1 MSQNRA
7 ALGRV
12 RKVPSGPRRLA
23 RTLAAPAEIPSTSST
38 RDVGRHAE
46 STHQTPQATPFGR
59 TTGLSGHDPAA
70 ASPPVRSTTTTTAT
84 ASPLIPQQATH
95 VILSV
100 RDDLQ
105 RYGLE
110 RMLGAVDAAGTC
122 RSFAELSA
130 AVDAVHDPRTD
141 LLLIVPE
148 PADLDGD
155 SVLHRVAAYGVRVL
169 LLLPDT
175 RSVDLDRVAS
185 VAGASL
191 LFSDGL
197 DAAALGDML
206 GAMRAGEVRIPAALT
221 RPLLELAGRG
231 AREVPAAPRL
241 TPRERE
247 ALTLVV
253 DGLSNKQIG
262 RRLRI
267 SEHGAKRL
275 VANILAKLN
284 CPNRTLAAARAL
296 REGLCGHPAAAP
308 RGPLAP
314 PAATHAPA
322 SPYETGW

>member
-7 ALGRV
+7 ALAV
-12 RKVPSGPRRLA
+12 
-23 RTLAAPAEIPSTSST
+23 
-38 RDVGRHAE
+38 
-46 STHQTPQATPFGR
+46 
-59 TTGLSGHDPAA
+59 
-70 ASPPVRSTTTTTAT
+70 ASPPVRRTT
-84 ASPLIPQQATH
+84 SPQLLPRQAAH

-110 RMLGAVDAAGTC
+110 RMLGAVDPGTGC
-122 RSFAELSA
+122 RSFAELAA

-141 LLLIVPE
+141 LLLVVPE
-148 PADLDGD
+148 PADLNHD
-155 SVLHRVAAYGVRVL
+155 SVLHRVTAYGVRVL
-169 LLLPDT
+169 LLLPDA

-185 VAGASL
+185 VAGASV

-197 DAAALGDML
+197 DAAALADTL
-206 GAMRAGEVRIPAALT
+206 GSMRAGEVRIPAALT
-221 RPLLELAGRG
+221 RSLLELAGRG
-231 AREVPAAPRL
+231 AREIPAVPRL

-296 REGLCGHPAAAP
+296 REGLCGRPAAAP
-308 RGPLAP
+308 HPYAP
-314 PAATHAPA
+314 PTAAHESA
-322 SPYETGW
+322 SAYETGW

>member
-7 ALGRV
+7 ALAV
-12 RKVPSGPRRLA
+12 
-23 RTLAAPAEIPSTSST
+23 AA
-38 RDVGRHAE
+38 
-46 STHQTPQATPFGR
+46 
-59 TTGLSGHDPAA
+59 
-70 ASPPVRSTTTTTAT
+70 PPVRTTA
-84 ASPLIPQQATH
+84 PQLDI
-95 VILSV
+95 ILAV
-100 RDDLQ
+100 RNDLQ

-110 RMLGAVDAAGTC
+110 GMLASVGTVGSC
-122 RSFAELSA
+122 RAFSELSA

-148 PADLDGD
+148 PADLDSD
-155 SVLHRVAAYGVRVL
+155 SVLHRVAEYGVRVL
-169 LLLPDT
+169 LLVPDQ
-175 RSVDLDRVAS
+175 RSVNLDRVAG
-185 VAGASL
+185 VPGASL

-197 DAAALGDML
+197 DVADLGGMLAAMQ
-206 GAMRAGEVRIPAALT
+206 AGEVRIPAVLT
-221 RPLLELAGRG
+221 RGLLELAGRG
-231 AREVPAAPRL
+231 AREVPATPRL

-296 REGLCGHPAAAP
+296 REGLCGH
-308 RGPLAP
+308 
-314 PAATHAPA
+314 AATTAVRTTPGPPVAIHVPA
-322 SPYETGW
+322 SPYDTGW

>member
-7 ALGRV
+7 ALAV
-12 RKVPSGPRRLA
+12 
-23 RTLAAPAEIPSTSST
+23 
-38 RDVGRHAE
+38 
-46 STHQTPQATPFGR
+46 
-59 TTGLSGHDPAA
+59 A
-70 ASPPVRSTTTTTAT
+70 ASLPVRIN
-84 ASPLIPQQATH
+84 SPQLIPQQATH

-110 RMLGAVDAAGTC
+110 RMLGAVDAVGSC
-122 RSFAELSA
+122 RAFPELSA
-130 AVDAVHDPRTD
+130 AVDAVGDPATD
-141 LLLIVPE
+141 VLLIVPE

-175 RSVDLDRVAS
+175 RSFDLDRVAS

-197 DAAALGDML
+197 DAAALGDVL
-206 GAMRAGEVRIPAALT
+206 GAMRAGEARIPAALT

-296 REGLCGHPAAAP
+296 REGLCGPAPQAAA
-308 RGPLAP
+308 
-314 PAATHAPA
+314 HAPA
-322 SPYETGW
+322 SPYGTGW

>member
-7 ALGRV
+7 ALAV
-12 RKVPSGPRRLA
+12 
-23 RTLAAPAEIPSTSST
+23 
-38 RDVGRHAE
+38 
-46 STHQTPQATPFGR
+46 
-59 TTGLSGHDPAA
+59 
-70 ASPPVRSTTTTTAT
+70 ASPPVRIT
-84 ASPLIPQQATH
+84 SPQLDI
-95 VILSV
+95 ILAV
-100 RDDLQ
+100 RNDLQ

-110 RMLGAVDAAGTC
+110 GMLASVATVGSC
-122 RSFAELSA
+122 RAFSELSA

-148 PADLDGD
+148 PADLDSD
-155 SVLHRVAAYGVRVL
+155 SVLHRVAEYGVRVL
-169 LLLPDT
+169 LLVPDQ
-175 RSVDLDRVAS
+175 RSVDLDRVAG
-185 VAGASL
+185 VPGASL

-197 DAAALGDML
+197 DVEALGDML
-206 GAMRAGEVRIPAALT
+206 DAMRAGEVRIPAVLT
-221 RPLLELAGRG
+221 RGLLELAGRG

-296 REGLCGHPAAAP
+296 REGLCGHAPAPAP
-308 RGPLAP
+308 RATVGPP
-314 PAATHAPA
+314 VATHVPA
-322 SPYETGW
+322 SPYDTGW

>member
-7 ALGRV
+7 ALAV
-12 RKVPSGPRRLA
+12 AAPPVHTTSHTTSHA
-23 RTLAAPAEIPSTSST
+23 AAHTAAPAVSEKL
-38 RDVGRHAE
+38 D
-46 STHQTPQATPFGR
+46 
-59 TTGLSGHDPAA
+59 
-70 ASPPVRSTTTTTAT
+70 
-84 ASPLIPQQATH
+84 
-95 VILSV
+95 VILAV

-110 RMLGAVDAAGTC
+110 GMLTSVGLVGSC
-122 RSFAELSA
+122 RAFAELSA

-148 PADLDGD
+148 PADLDSD

-206 GAMRAGEVRIPAALT
+206 GAMRAGEVRIPAELT
-221 RPLLELAGRG
+221 RGLLELAGRG

-296 REGLCGHPAAAP
+296 REGLCGAAAV
-308 RGPLAP
+308 RTTTVT

-322 SPYETGW
+322 SPYESGW

>member
-59 TTGLSGHDPAA
+59 TTGLSGHDPAV
-70 ASPPVRSTTTTTAT
+70 ASPPVRTTT
-84 ASPLIPQQATH
+84 SPLIPQQATH

-110 RMLGAVDAAGTC
+110 RMLGAVDTAGTC

-197 DAAALGDML
+197 DAAALGDMI

-296 REGLCGHPAAAP
+296 REG
-308 RGPLAP
+308 
-314 PAATHAPA
+314 
-322 SPYETGW
+322 